1 VASVHG
7 NGSLVTGATGLVGR
21 ALLKTLSGRVVAT
34 TRDASRTSVAGATD
48 VAVWDGVTA
57 IVPAALMGV
66 RTVYH
71 LAGEP
76 VAEGR
81 WTEQKKMRIA
91 RSRIDGTR
99 ALVGSIAA
107 LSPDQRPKVLVSASA
122 VGWYG
127 SRGDEVLTERSAP
140 GEGFLPDVCKAWEQE
155 AERAEELGLRVV
167 RLRIGIVLSTQGGAL
182 ATMLPMFRLGLAGR
196 LGSGNQYMPWIHID
210 DVVGLLR
217 FAAER
222 DDVRGPV
229 AAVAPQAVTN
239 AEFTRELGR
248 TVRRPSFFVAPSLAL
263 RAVLGESADVVLASQ
278 RVVPERALEL
288 GYRFAYPT
296 LTLALSQ
303 LLGATRASDAKTK
316 AIVL

>member
-1 VASVHG
+1 M
-7 NGSLVTGATGLVGR
+7 
-21 ALLKTLSGRVVAT
+21 
-34 TRDASRTSVAGATD
+34 SVAGVMD